1 MAPTI
6 EQNVDSKVSHMQM
19 KATGNEGNNAGCGK
33 MDLQLDGSPA
43 QKHIQ
48 AHNEQDGHKIKDGA
62 LEVNFLAMG
71 VVRPVLPV

>member
-19 KATGNEGNNAGCGK
+19 KATGNEGNNRRAGCGK

-43 QKHIQ
+43 QK
-48 AHNEQDGHKIKDGA
+48 KTYSS
-62 LEVNFLAMG
+62 
-71 VVRPVLPV
+71 P